1 MKNNAFVML
10 GASLMLSLSFITG
23 CLIISNE
30 RAESSDKAAQAAAVQ
45 AQLEANTESERMERM
60 QADGKELLTLREAAQ
75 LMNLQEEQVTN
86 IIKAEN
92 AILSNNGVFTGKR
105 LPFFRIDNEFLF
117 SRTELLGWVRAVAA
131 ENRIYQGSKM
141 IR

>member
-1 MKNNAFVML
+1 MKSNTFVML

-30 RAESSDKAAQAAAVQ
+30 RTESA
-45 AQLEANTESERMERM
+45 ESERMERTT
-60 QADGKELLTLREAAQ
+60 ADGKEILTLQETAQ
-75 LMNLQEEQVTN
+75 LLNLQEEQVTN

-92 AILSNNGVFTGKR
+92 AILSNNGVFIGKR
-105 LPFFRIDNEFLF
+105 LPYYRIDNEFMF

-131 ENRIYQGSKM
+131 ENRIYQGIK
-141 IR
+141 IVR

>member
-1 MKNNAFVML
+1 MKSNTFVML

-30 RAESSDKAAQAAAVQ
+30 RTESA
-45 AQLEANTESERMERM
+45 ESERMERTT
-60 QADGKELLTLREAAQ
+60 ADGKEILTLQETAQ
-75 LMNLQEEQVTN
+75 LLNLQEEQVTN

-92 AILSNNGVFTGKR
+92 AILSNNGVFIGKR
-105 LPFFRIDNEFLF
+105 LPYYRIDNEFMF

-131 ENRIYQGSKM
+131 ENRIYQGNKM

>member
-1 MKNNAFVML
+1 MKSNTFVML

-45 AQLEANTESERMERM
+45 AQLEANTESERMEKA
-60 QADGKELLTLREAAQ
+60 QLEGKEILTLQEAAQ
-75 LMNLQEEQVTN
+75 LLNLQEEQVTN

-92 AILSNNGVFTGKR
+92 AILSNNGVYIGKR
-105 LPFFRIDNEFLF
+105 LPFFRVDNEFIF
-117 SRTELLGWVRAVAA
+117 SRTELLGWVQEMAA
-131 ENRIYQGSKM
+131 ENRIYQGNQR